1 MANEFENMQTAPVLT
16 LEPFKEEETAVQ
28 VVEEKKVVVEEPV
41 LTPEEQAAVTAF
53 ANQIDLTNSNMILQ
67 YGAGTQKKM
76 ADFSENALDKVRS
89 KDLGEVGALLTDVVA
104 ELKDF
109 DVDEE
114 EKGFFGLFKKTTNKS
129 EKMKLQYA
137 KAETNI
143 NQITNVLESHQV
155 QLMKDISVLDKMYEL
170 NLTYFKELS
179 MYILAGKQKLED
191 VRNGELQSLIQ
202 KAQISGLPEDAQ
214 AARDLE
220 AMCTRFE
227 KKIHDLELTRTISM
241 QTAPQIRLVQNNDTM
256 MVEKIQSTI
265 VNTIPLW
272 KSQMVIALG
281 VEHST
286 QAAEAQRE
294 VADMTNLL
302 LKKNAEKLKLATVE
316 TARESERGVVE
327 IETLKATN
335 QALIETFDEVMK
347 IQEEGRQKRKEAE
360 AEMLRMENELKNKLL
375 EIRK

>member
-1 MANEFENMQTAPVLT
+1 MANKFENMQTAPVLT

-28 VVEEKKVVVEEPV
+28 VVEEKEVIVEEPV
-41 LTPEEQAAVTAF
+41 LTPEEQAVVDAF

-89 KDLGEVGALLTDVVA
+89 KDLGEVGGLLADVVA

-114 EKGFFGLFKKTTNKS
+114 EKGFLGFFKKSTNKL

-143 NQITNVLESHQV
+143 NQITKVLENHQV
-155 QLMKDISVLDKMYEL
+155 QLMKDVSVLDKMYEL

-202 KAQISGLPEDAQ
+202 KAQITGLPEDAQ

-294 VADMTNLL
+294 VADMTNVL

-347 IQEEGRQKRKEAE
+347 IQEEGRQKRREAE